1 MGVGLL
7 VNQMV
12 ISPKLASR
20 NLSHI
25 ISTYNSSVEPFTPV
39 LVLVL
44 ANFSCFGGF

>member
-25 ISTYNSSVEPFTPV
+25 ILYNSSVEPFTPV